1 MKFHIIIDHPWSG
14 SFNYAIM
21 HSFIEGIEEN
31 RNDFDV
37 LDLNK
42 EDFDPIM
49 SEEELAGY
57 SQGVVFDPNIRE
69 YQERLI
75 RSDYLVMIFPIWWMI
90 MPVRLKGWMDKVLL
104 PGFAFTIDQEP
115 KPLLNHIS
123 GATILTTTGVPDDFH
138 RKEFN
143 NALEWVLCK
152 GTLNFVGIKEIRWL
166 NFGDTGYTTQ
176 AKHNEW
182 LEFVKEYGRK
192 FT

>member
-21 HSFIEGIEEN
+21 HSFIEGIKGK

-42 EDFDPIM
+42 ENFNPIM
-49 SEEELAGY
+49 SVEELAAY
-57 SQGVVFDPNIRE
+57 PQGKSFDPRIKE

-75 RSDYLVMIFPIWWMI
+75 KCDHLVMIFPVWWMI
-90 MPVRLKGWMDKVLL
+90 MPARLKGWLDKVLL
-104 PGFAFTIDQEP
+104 PGFAFTTDQEP

-152 GTLNFVGIKEIRWL
+152 GTLGFVGIKEIEWL
-166 NFGDTGYTTQ
+166 NFGDTGYTSQ
-176 AKHNEW
+176 AKHKEW
-182 LEFVKEYGRK
+182 LEFVKEYSRK
-192 FT
+192 LG